1 MKSFNQKKISLLN
14 TLFFEAG
21 AALMDCQTL
30 EYSVTF
36 FLFQLSRIEP
46 KKIDTNK
53 IILILDNKDK
63 KTLGQLIK
71 IVKAKLELGTDFE
84 EILNSALSARNHII
98 HRILIDNCELFIQKE
113 TRDNLVKKIRSL
125 RRLVQKGISILD
137 PYIEKWNKELDG
149 LDFKSFEIW
158 MMSNF
163 H

>member
-1 MKSFNQKKISLLN
+1 
-14 TLFFEAG
+14 
-21 AALMDCQTL
+21 MDCQTL